1 MKRTCQCFRG
11 QVMVNVV
18 YSAYYEVDLI
28 KLGKTD
34 YANIMEIINHMG
46 TLLLSDVIKYI
57 A

>member
-1 MKRTCQCFRG
+1 
-11 QVMVNVV
+11 MVNVV
-18 YSAYYEVDLI
+18 YSAYDEVDLI

>member
-18 YSAYYEVDLI
+18 YSAYDEVDLI

-34 YANIMEIINHMG
+34 YANIMEIINHMC